1 MSRWETFTLTASA
14 APGALDS
21 DRAYVALKI
30 PDEAVAFLS
39 TGYEMDDMY
48 VPLIDLG
55 LADGLSSS
63 DLDHVFEV
71 VEMVVSSYSDPL
83 MGDLPHQFGVNNGTL
98 WARPNIDGLD
108 TLQARLD
115 AELAQYQLQNASAT
129 SDLVVNV
136 SRTNDV
142 PDAYTMRPPQTFQFD
157 RLALVMGDDVYE
169 FSISALSSSAVMAA
183 GAKSDLTFDG
193 DTLSMPEP
201 DDVAPA
207 DIAKQRMTGSKFYIP
222 LVVPEGVPTGDGRV
236 FKPMSLD
243 TRDLPIPLMWQLKTG
258 EGHDGSVIVGR
269 VDTVERIDGGLG
281 DAYGVFD
288 AGPYGRE
295 AERLVHG
302 KFLRGISADLDNFEA
317 EVDQSEELPLGDEDA
332 DADAAPKKSKMK
344 KIASAN
350 IEVSKARVMGITL
363 VAKPAFQECFIE
375 LVDDSEQE
383 PLVADGTY
391 VDTLDAGQA
400 EAITAAAL
408 IASHIPNEPPKSWFE
423 NPRLT
428 KPTAL
433 TITDEGRVFG
443 HIAAWHVDHIGLPFG
458 TRPPRS
464 RSNYA
469 YFHTGVCR
477 TEEGEDV
484 PVGQL
489 TLAGGHAP
497 LEATAAAAVKH
508 YDDTA
513 SGAADVHAGEDAYG
527 IWVAGAL
534 RPGTTPEQVRVLRA
548 SAPSGDWRPI
558 GGRLEMVAVCQV
570 NVPGFPVARARV
582 ASGYVTALVA
592 AGAQAL
598 AELRGPTVEER
609 LAEIERQLSSQV
621 DVEARTL
628 SAQETE
634 RLLAAKATMA
644 RHRVNATLAAREP
657 GISEFRAY
665 TKEKREE
672 YLDKGW
678 AIKNYKGSIAYPI
691 RDIGDLRNAIKAYG
705 RAAKEDKAKVRKHII
720 KRARGLDRADLI
732 PDGWM
737 KAASISARMQLAHE
751 NPDYAVVEDGVALG
765 MTAALRYRR
774 ERNPDWFKPE
784 NHPRDAS
791 GRFRKVLFRLKKD
804 LEGKTGT
811 KEAIDKIEEAE
822 DAEAKGEDDRARD
835 AAEEVITI
843 IDKLADDT
851 TNADDQEMLRIGAGE
866 LGKVMAY
873 LPLPQGQVATKM
885 KFTELPV
892 ELRDLIEDL
901 VDRAAAKMDNDQ
913 FDEVAGE
920 VKSYMSGGDYM
931 DSDEIQSH
939 LNRIVRMLI

>member
-1 MSRWETFTLTASA
+1 MSRWETFTLTAA
-14 APGALDS
+14 ATPGSMSRDHAYIALS
-21 DRAYVALKI
+21 I
-30 PDEAVAFLS
+30 PDEGVAYLS
-39 TGYEMDDMY
+39 VDGSPRDLYL
-48 VPLIDLG
+48 PLIDLG
-55 LADGLSSS
+55 MET
-63 DLDHVFEV
+63 DLERVFDIV
-71 VEMVVSSYSDPL
+71 AGITTSQRDPL
-83 MGDLPHQFGVNNGTL
+83 FGELPHEFGVNGDAV

-108 TLQARLD
+108 TIQARLD
-115 AELAQYQLQNASAT
+115 SELGQHNIQNASAI
-129 SDLVVNV
+129 SDLVVEV
-136 SRTNDV
+136 SSSAGSSL
-142 PDAYTMRPPQTFQFD
+142 PDSYTLRPPQTFQFD
-157 RLALVMGDDVYE
+157 RLALVIGDDVYE
-169 FSISALSSSAVMAA
+169 FPFGALSSSAVMASGQTA
-183 GAKSDLTFDG
+183 DLAFDG
-193 DTLSMPEP
+193 DVLSLPEP
-201 DDVAPA
+201 DDVAPRDVA
-207 DIAKQRMTGSKFYIP
+207 DQDMTGSRFHIP

-236 FKPMSLD
+236 FKPLSLD

-258 EGHDGSVIVGR
+258 DGHDGAVIVGR
-269 VDTVERIDGGLG
+269 VDTIDRIENGLG
-281 DAYGVFD
+281 DAFGVFD

-295 AERLVHG
+295 AERLVRN

-317 EVDQSEELPLGDEDA
+317 EAEMPDELPLGDKDA
-332 DADAAPKKSKMK
+332 DDTKKPKSK
-344 KIASAN
+344 KISSAT

-383 PLVADGTY
+383 PLVADGIY
-391 VDTLDAGQA
+391 VDRLDGVEA
-400 EAITAAAL
+400 EALTAAAL
-408 IASHIPNEPPKSWFE
+408 IASHIPTEPPKSWFE
-423 NPRLT
+423 NPRLS

-609 LAEIERQLSSQV
+609 LADMERQFAAQAEIE
-621 DVEARTL
+621 AATL
-628 SAQETE
+628 SAADQQ
-634 RLLAAKATMA
+634 RLLSAKAAMA
-644 RHRVNATLAAREP
+644 KHRITTHLSITEP

-665 TKEKREE
+665 SKEKREE
-672 YLDKGW
+672 YAKKGW
-678 AIKNYKGSIAYPI
+678 AMDGGRYPI
-691 RDIGDLRNAIKAYG
+691 RDVGDLRRAIKAYG
-705 RAAKEDKAKVRKHII
+705 RSRKEDRPKVRKHII
-720 KRARGLDRADLI
+720 RRARGLNRADLI
-732 PDGWM
+732 PQDWM
-737 KAASISARMQLAHE
+737 KAAAVSARMQMSHVA
-751 NPDYAVVEDGVALG
+751 PDFEIVEDYIALG
-765 MTAALRYRR
+765 LTASLKFRKPWN
-774 ERNPDWFKPE
+774 ERQ
-784 NHPRDAS
+784 PRDET
-791 GRFRKVLFRLKKD
+791 GRWRKVMFRLKSD
-804 LEGKTGT
+804 LKSKTGT
-811 KEAIDKIEEAE
+811 KTAIDKIEEAE
-822 DAEAKGEDDRARD
+822 DAELKGDLKEARKKS
-835 AAEEVITI
+835 EEVLRI
-843 IDKLADDT
+843 IDDLADDT
-851 TNADDQEMLRIGAGE
+851 TDEDDQEMLRNGSKSLGE
-866 LGKVMAY
+866 AMAR
-873 LPLPQGQVATKM
+873 LPLPQGEVATKM
-885 KFTELPV
+885 RFSDLPL
-892 ELRDLIEDL
+892 ELRDLIEDIT
-901 VDRAAAKMDNDQ
+901 DRAAAKMNNDEFEQ
-913 FDEVAGE
+913 VVGPL
-920 VKSYMSGGDYM
+920 KSYMSGGDYM

-939 LNRIVRMLI
+939 LNRIIRMLV